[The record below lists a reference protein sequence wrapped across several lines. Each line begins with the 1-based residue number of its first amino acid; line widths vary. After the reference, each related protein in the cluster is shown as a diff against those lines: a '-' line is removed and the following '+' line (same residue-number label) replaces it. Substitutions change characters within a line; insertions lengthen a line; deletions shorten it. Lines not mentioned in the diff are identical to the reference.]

1 MKKVVVIPSE
11 KDGAELRKAKSENK
25 YYVRCGGKAD
35 DQEINEALKS
45 STSSRQWLG
54 LGRAWNRIFGVRN
67 GRNNTNRN

>member
-11 KDGAELRKAKSENK
+11 KDGAELRKAKAGNK
-25 YYVRCGGKAD
+25 YYVRCDGKAD
-35 DQEINEALKS
+35 DEQINEALKH

-54 LGRAWNRIFGVRN
+54 LGNAWNRIFGVKN